1 MSRVSATH
9 AASSPEFNALPRE
22 LPIGRRTAGA
32 VASDQSTIAVP
43 VLPKFRGHLHTWT
56 AALAVPASGVLIASA
71 RPGAARV
78 GASIYAVSVLALF
91 GTSAAYHRLAHS
103 FRSRQIMRRLDHSM
117 IFILI
122 AGTYTPVCLLA
133 LPRAWGVPVLSTVWI
148 GAVVGVVLKTTAFDR
163 FQGLRHALYP
173 VLGWTA
179 IVAMPVLYERMTATQ
194 FCFMVVGGL
203 MYTSGIPVLLGK
215 RPDPWPMT
223 FGYHEVWHVFTV
235 VAGVCHFVLV
245 SLLVTAA

>member
-1 MSRVSATH
+1 MLSPRVASTHATTTSSLTSATTPSF
-9 AASSPEFNALPRE
+9 SS
-22 LPIGRRTAGA
+22 
-32 VASDQSTIAVP
+32 
-43 VLPKFRGHLHTWT
+43 VLARPKFRGYLHTWT
-56 AALAVPASGVLIASA
+56 AALAVPASVLLIAAA

-103 FRSRQIMRRLDHSM
+103 VRSRHIMRRLDHAM
-117 IFILI
+117 IFVLI

-133 LPRAWGVPVLSTVWI
+133 LPRVWGVPVLSAVWA
-148 GAVVGVVLKTTAFDR
+148 GAAVGVILKTVAFDR
-163 FQGLRHALYP
+163 FLVLRHALYP
-173 VLGWTA
+173 VVGWTA
-179 IVAMPVLYERMTATQ
+179 VVAMPVLYDRMTTTQ
-194 FCFMVVGGL
+194 FAFLMAGGL
-203 MYTSGIPVLLGK
+203 MYTTGIPVLLRK

-245 SLLVTAA
+245 GLLVTSA